1 MQVVALFFVGI
12 LPVVL
17 VLLKYHAAK
26 LTEQTGDGEK

>member
-12 LPVVL
+12 LQVVL
-17 VLLKYHAAK
+17 VSLKYQAAK